1 MLKSPFEI
9 KKDLSINNALKISLC
24 LEELKNKTT
33 NVVDLKVILLIS
45 YHKESLE
52 FFLRASTK
60 KDEKTK
66 KIEFNMVDV
75 LKTIFEN
82 LIKDFNNEYFLSY
95 YMNNEEENKMENNN
109 GIKTFNYFGKINQD
123 MIYQNNNIFF
133 ILPKDKTIYLKLWQ
147 KIKRE
152 MLFDPLIFE
161 ENEMEYSNPLFND
174 INLDEEEENKT
185 EKGSGR
191 DKEKTIGYAIIK
203 VCKWEKLR
211 EKSKNNITL
220 EDAAKKI
227 DMAKKTLDD
236 YKAQIKKGKEKDFN
250 FNKHYKCKMNVL
262 KDHNR
267 DQKKSE

>member
-24 LEELKNKTT
+24 LEELKSKTT

-95 YMNNEEENKMENNN
+95 YMNNEEENEMENNN

-161 ENEMEYSNPLFND
+161 ENEMEYSNPL
-174 INLDEEEENKT
+174 
-185 EKGSGR
+185 R